1 MLEFLACSLVT
12 ILPDY
17 LVRRFVQG
25 KRIGHEINIFSVWY
39 ELRLGITACLILTIA
54 LITVIFFYHPTTSNV
69 SSLFRTISI
78 LPEAGGRVEEVY
90 VGNNQKVEVG
100 TLLFTLDSSVERAT
114 AETARRRIDEI
125 DAELV
130 LAASE
135 LAAAKGLIVQAQG
148 AYDQAVNE
156 LERRLKLQKKNSSVV
171 TQQQID
177 TLENNANSRRGA
189 RLAAI
194 AQKDVV
200 QARIETQLPAAR
212 ASTQAV
218 LAEAEAKLEKM
229 AVYAGVTGTVEQFLL
244 KPGDIVNPMFRP
256 AGILVPHD
264 SGRGRFQAGFA
275 QLTASVLKIGMIAEI
290 TCTSKPFT
298 VIPMVV
304 VAIQDVIPSGQFRP
318 GDRLVDPKDLARPGT
333 ILASLHTLYE
343 GQADGIPPGS
353 KCIAN
358 AYTDSQDLIA
368 SGELSTLGVIYY
380 HMVDALGVVHAIILR
395 MQALMLPVQILIF
408 SDH

>member
-1 MLEFLACSLVT
+1 MFKHLLELQKFL
-12 ILPDY
+12 
-17 LVRRFVQG
+17 Q
-25 KRIGHEINIFSVWY
+25 
-39 ELRLGITACLILTIA
+39 
-54 LITVIFFYHPTTSNV
+54 
-69 SSLFRTISI
+69 SSSR
-78 LPEAGGRVEEVY
+78 
-90 VGNNQKVEVG
+90 
-100 TLLFTLDSSVERAT
+100 
-114 AETARRRIDEI
+114 
-125 DAELV
+125 
-130 LAASE
+130 
-135 LAAAKGLIVQAQG
+135 QG
-148 AYDQAVNE
+148 A
-156 LERRLKLQKKNSSVV
+156 L
-171 TQQQID
+171 
-177 TLENNANSRRGA
+177 
-189 RLAAI
+189 LAAI

-218 LAEAEAKLEKM
+218 LEEAEAKLEKM

-244 KPGDIVNPMFRP
+244 KPGDIVNPMLRP

-304 VAIQDVIPSGQFRP
+304 VAVQDVIPSGQFRP
-318 GDRLVDPKDLARPGT
+318 GDRLVDPRDLARPGT
-333 ILASLHTLYE
+333 ILASLQTLYE

-358 AYTDSQDLIA
+358 AYTNSQDLIA
-368 SGELSTLGVIYY
+368 SGELSPLGVIYY
-380 HMVDALGVVHAIILR
+380 HMVDTLGIVHALILR

-408 SDH
+408 SEH

>member
-1 MLEFLACSLVT
+1 
-12 ILPDY
+12 
-17 LVRRFVQG
+17 
-25 KRIGHEINIFSVWY
+25 
-39 ELRLGITACLILTIA
+39 
-54 LITVIFFYHPTTSNV
+54 
-69 SSLFRTISI
+69 
-78 LPEAGGRVEEVY
+78 
-90 VGNNQKVEVG
+90 
-100 TLLFTLDSSVERAT
+100 
-114 AETARRRIDEI
+114 
-125 DAELV
+125 
-130 LAASE
+130 
-135 LAAAKGLIVQAQG
+135 
-148 AYDQAVNE
+148 VNE
-156 LERRLKLQKKNSSVV
+156 LERRLELRERNASTV

-177 TLENNANSRRGA
+177 SLENSASSRRGA
-189 RLAAI
+189 LTAAI

-200 QARIETQLPAAR
+200 QARIETQLPAAK
-212 ASTQAV
+212 ASARAV
-218 LAEAEAKLEKM
+218 LEEAETKLEKM
-229 AVYAGVTGTVEQFLL
+229 FVYAGVTGTVEQFLL
-244 KPGDIVNPMFRP
+244 EPGDIVNPMLRP

-275 QLTASVLKIGMIAEI
+275 QLTASVLKIGMIAEM

-304 VAIQDVIPSGQFRP
+304 VAIQDVIPAGQFRP

-333 ILASLHTLYE
+333 ILASLQTLYE

-358 AYTDSQDLIA
+358 AYTDSQDLID
-368 SGELSTLGVIYY
+368 SGELSTLSVIYY